1 MILLLAMTHERSST
15 PRRQRLALSWLP
27 RCGFA
32 VRIQAACPFK
42 RDGHPRFRQSSVV
55 FKRRLRTGGWLA
67 IICSTLVAVVV
78 LSGCTSVGVHQQRL
92 VSKKNMLF
100 SESAVFS
107 YSSKVLTQ
115 VESGAAATGGA
126 QAAGCTSC
134 R

>member
-1 MILLLAMTHERSST
+1 MKHQHSLAPN
-15 PRRQRLALSWLP
+15 PRRLALSWLP
-27 RCGFA
+27 QHLFH
-32 VRIQAACPFK
+32 VRIRATCQVEQEGNLRLRP
-42 RDGHPRFRQSSVV
+42 SSVV

-67 IICSTLVAVVV
+67 IVCSTLVAVVV
-78 LSGCTSVGVHQQRL
+78 LNGCTSVGVHQQRL

-100 SESAVFS
+100 SESAIFN

-126 QAAGCTSC
+126 QAAGCSSC